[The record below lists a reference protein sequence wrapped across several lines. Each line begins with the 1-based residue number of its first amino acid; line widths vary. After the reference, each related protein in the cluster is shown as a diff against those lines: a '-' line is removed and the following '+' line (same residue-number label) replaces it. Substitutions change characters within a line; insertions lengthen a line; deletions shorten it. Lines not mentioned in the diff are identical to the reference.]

1 MEFFS
6 ETKGS
11 PLIIWF
17 AAHIPANSS
26 GGVNRSIS
34 ELSKNLKTFGHA
46 TKIIHRKQHEN
57 LFLFSMKIAFHLCFS
72 FKNSPDWII
81 ARSTDG
87 LICTILCKLFNFKT
101 KTALHSHGW
110 EEKVYE
116 LEKLIPGKLVNN
128 PTTWKARFLRFP
140 LLRLNL
146 KLSSLCLT
154 GTIEETRWIKGHYS
168 YANNKINLITNGTDL
183 QVEPYWTHKSF
194 LPRDFL
200 IVGGYTWKKNIQYGI
215 NLFINIHKTL
225 PQSRLFLI
233 GTGKTDSFYRYK
245 KSLDDSVTVIEEEPL
260 ESMHKWYVTCPFL
273 ISTSRY
279 EGGYSLAILEAL
291 SRGAIAFATS
301 IPSTREFITDFY
313 TGVLLEGTDEQSD
326 TQKIMRVI
334 DDDNLIRKISMNA
347 WKKASRY
354 SWKRQSLRLEKLLL
368 NHT

>member
-1 MEFFS
+1 MEFFP

-34 ELSKNLKTFGHA
+34 EFSKNLKIFGHA
-46 TKIIHRKQHEN
+46 TKIIYKKQHEN
-57 LFLFSMKIAFHLCFS
+57 LFFFSIKIAFHLCFS
-72 FKNSPDWII
+72 FKNPPDWII

-87 LICTILCKLFNFKT
+87 LFCSILCKLLNFKT

-128 PTTWKARFLRFP
+128 PTTCKARFLRFP

-146 KLSSLCLT
+146 NLSSLCLT
-154 GTIEETRWIKGHYS
+154 GTVEEARWIKGRYPS
-168 YANNKINLITNGTDL
+168 AKNKIKLITNGTDL
-183 QVEPYWTHKSF
+183 QVGPYWAHKTF
-194 LPRDFL
+194 LPYNFL

-215 NLFINIHKTL
+215 NLFINIHKSL

-233 GTGKTDSFYRYK
+233 GTGKSDSFYRYINSFK
-245 KSLDDSVTVIEEEPL
+245 DSVTVIEEEPL

-291 SRGAIAFATS
+291 SRGAIVFSTS
-301 IPSTREFITDFY
+301 IPSTREFITDFSN
-313 TGVLLEGTDEQSD
+313 GILLTGTDEQSD
-326 TQKIMRVI
+326 AQKIMRVI
-334 DDDNLIRKISMNA
+334 HEDNLIRKISINA

-368 NHT
+368 NY